1 MKSFLFIALIVLIKW
16 TAAQEVLVV
25 DSETGTPVDGVI
37 ISAGRQSVLTNNS
50 GKAQLDV
57 FSGKEILHFRHPSY
71 DELRLDK
78 GRIASGHYVVRLT
91 EKPLRLDEIVV
102 SVSRRPEN
110 RSEVPNRIRRTG
122 ENEVILS
129 QIQNTAR
136 LAEAGG
142 EVFIQESQQG
152 GGSPM
157 IRGFSANRLLLVVDG
172 IRMNNA
178 IFRSGNLHNVV
189 SIDPNMVESA
199 EIIPGP
205 GTVVYG
211 SDALGGVM
219 GFNTFRPKLSTGDQ
233 WNTEHYFRS
242 GYSTG
247 NQSAVFHGR
256 VGFGRARWGITAAAT
271 YSRFGDLTMGRHGP
285 SEYLRPEFVVPGLFN
300 GKDSIIRSNNSR
312 KQVYTGYSQLNL
324 MGKVR
329 FVPSSRLSFLFSA
342 HHSATGDVPRYD
354 RLIVYKNNRLRYGDW
369 YYGPQKWTLI
379 SAQSDWMAASLF
391 FDRASLI
398 AGYQYFEESRHD
410 RYLHSPDLFNRKES
424 LDAYTLTLDFTKE
437 PVKNLLLMY
446 GYEWMSNN
454 VGSSG
459 NSENLITGRISGA
472 SSRYPD
478 GSLYSS
484 NAVYFAVKVNAG
496 DGVVFNSGIRWTE
509 TRMEGT
515 FDQRFFDFPFSE
527 FRSRNDA
534 LNGNIG
540 VIYRSGN
547 AWQASAVGSS
557 GFRSP
562 NLDDVAKVFD
572 SEPGN
577 LIVPNP
583 DLRPEFAY
591 NLEGN
596 LTRKLPGEGSLELSL
611 FRTWLRD
618 AMVRR
623 PVLFNGMDSL
633 VYNGVLSKIE
643 SLVNADHAGI
653 YGVSILGDIPLS
665 EHVRFKSGI
674 SWLKGRDSDGNSLRH
689 IPPVFGV
696 VKLDYSPPGFTVEI
710 NTRFNGSIPYG
721 RLAPEERDKPYL
733 YASDSDGNPWSPSW
747 WTLNTSTRWNVTGRT
762 ILSLGVANILGKRYR
777 PYSSGIAAAG
787 RSFSVSLSLSL

>member
-1 MKSFLFIALIVLIKW
+1 MKPFLLIVLIVLMKW
-16 TAAQEVLVV
+16 TAAQEVQVV

-50 GKAQLDV
+50 GKARLDV
-57 FSGKEILHFRHPSY
+57 FSGKEILHFRHPSFE
-71 DELRLDK
+71 ELRLDK
-78 GRIASGHYVVRLT
+78 SRIASRQYVVRLT

-102 SVSRRPEN
+102 SVTRRPEN

-122 ENEVILS
+122 EKEVVLS

-136 LAEAGG
+136 LAETGA

-157 IRGFSANRLLLVVDG
+157 IRGFSANRLLVAVDG

-242 GYSTG
+242 GYSSG

-285 SEYLRPEFVVPGLFN
+285 SEYLRPEFVGPGLFN

-312 KQVYTGYSQLNL
+312 KQVYTGYTQLNL
-324 MGKVR
+324 MGKIR

-369 YYGPQKWTLI
+369 YYGPQKWTLL
-379 SAQSDWMAASLF
+379 SAQSDWLAASLF
-391 FDRASLI
+391 FDRVSLI

-410 RYLHSPDLFNRKES
+410 RNLHSPDLFHRKEL
-424 LDAYTLTLDFTKE
+424 LDAYTLTVDFTKE

-446 GYEWMSNN
+446 GYERMFNK

-459 NSENLITGRISGA
+459 YSENLITGRISGA

-478 GSLYSS
+478 GSVYSS

-496 DGVVFNSGIRWTE
+496 GKVVLNSGIRWTE

-515 FDQRFFDFPFSE
+515 FDHRFFDFPFSE

-534 LNGNIG
+534 LNGNLGI
-540 VIYRSGN
+540 VYRLSN
-547 AWQASAVGSS
+547 TWQASAVGSS

-596 LTRKLPGEGSLELSL
+596 LTRKLPGEGSVELSL

-623 PVLFNGMDSL
+623 PVLYNGMDSL

-665 EHVRFKSGI
+665 EHVRFKSSV
-674 SWLKGRDSDGNSLRH
+674 SWLKGGDSDGNPLRH

-696 VKLDYSPPGFTVEI
+696 VKLDYSIPGFTVEI
-710 NTRFNGSIPYG
+710 NSRFNGSVPYG

-733 YASDSDGNPWSPSW
+733 YASDPDGNPWSPAW
-747 WTLNTSTRWNVTGRT
+747 WTLNISTRWSVTGRT
-762 ILSLGVANILGKRYR
+762 ILSLGVTNILDKRYR